1 MMSKVDD
8 AIIPPVPNDWD
19 RCHAYNETKRRY
31 CRQVPVPLCINSTT
45 CSQPRYCGNHMHLLD
60 DGDCMERNDN
70 SAVVDAVKSKRPR
83 GGLTTDRVG
92 RRIAFRGKRVPCPID
107 SSHFIF
113 EGDIP
118 KHVLICPKVKCQQ
131 ELAGKEYYCKGINLG
146 GFGEMERRVGDLA
159 SPDDDRKNDSS
170 SSELDEVKKLAYAV
184 LRVFHHLFL
193 AKNDGKS
200 NATLS
205 INQLQNITESEIY
218 NALTESDLSVM
229 EEKIDSVTTSNLSAA
244 EVQSKETSVRP
255 GRLTTTIAKHNI
267 NAGGSRHLRQI
278 ASILGHV
285 RCKGLISTKTE
296 EDDKTRNVNPLI
308 IEVGAGRGM
317 TGLIVAGAM
326 AASLDIT
333 NSSSRV
339 NLCLVEKSGT
349 RRKAERKTRSANG
362 YSAEDCLRLD
372 MVDIKR
378 VKADLSDIDMPKAL
392 QSQLGSLEFSKTV
405 VIAKHLCGAGTD
417 LAIMSMRNLDSVDG
431 CVMATCCHG
440 LCSWNEYVGRN
451 CLLELFHEKVG
462 GLTTFGDDQFNVLK
476 RWSSAAVS
484 VERKSALEEY
494 PTKGDDDNNM
504 KETHYVDKAD
514 DGKGQ
519 NIFAL
524 SIELGLSCGGAGLG
538 RACQRIIDYGRC
550 DYLKGRGFKVD
561 LFHYVPPDVTPQ
573 NALIVATKI

>member
-1 MMSKVDD
+1 
-8 AIIPPVPNDWD
+8 
-19 RCHAYNETKRRY
+19 
-31 CRQVPVPLCINSTT
+31 
-45 CSQPRYCGNHMHLLD
+45 MHLLEED
-60 DGDCMERNDN
+60 DDCMERNDN
-70 SAVVDAVKSKRPR
+70 SAVVAVKSKRPR

-107 SSHFIF
+107 PSHFIF

-118 KHVLICPKVKCQQ
+118 KHILICPKVKCQQ

-146 GFGEMERRVGDLA
+146 GFGDMERRVGRDLA
-159 SPDDDRKNDSS
+159 SPDDDRKNESS
-170 SSELDEVKKLAYAV
+170 NIELDETSKLAYAV

-205 INQLQNITESEIY
+205 IKQLQNITESEIY
-218 NALTESDLSVM
+218 NALPESDLSVM
-229 EEKIDSVTTSNLSAA
+229 EEKIDSVTPSLSVA
-244 EVQSKETSVRP
+244 EVQSKEPSVRP

-285 RCKGLISTKTE
+285 RCKGLISTTKKTE
-296 EDDKTRNVNPLI
+296 EGDKTRNVNPLI

-326 AASLDIT
+326 AESLDCT

-349 RRKAERKTRSANG
+349 RRKAERKTRSADG
-362 YSAEDCLRLD
+362 YSAEDCIRLD
-372 MVDIKR
+372 MVDITR
-378 VKADLSDIDMPKAL
+378 VKADLSDVDMSKAL
-392 QSQLGSLEFSKTV
+392 QSQLGSLLYSKTI

-417 LAIMSMRNLDSVDG
+417 LAIMSMRNIDSVDG

-451 CLLELFHEKVG
+451 CLLELFHGETVG
-462 GLTTFGDDQFNVLK
+462 GLTTFTDEQFNVLK

-484 VERKSALEEY
+484 GERKSALENN
-494 PTKGDDDNNM
+494 PTKGDDDNDV

-514 DGKGQ
+514 DEKGQ

-524 SIELGLSCGGAGLG
+524 SIELGLSCGAAGLG

-550 DYLKGRGFKVD
+550 DYLKGRGFKVVNMV
-561 LFHYVPPDVTPQ
+561 HYVPPDVTPQ
-573 NALIVATKI
+573 NALIVATRI